1 MRCRVKGPLTL
12 SLLPVDF
19 CALIRYPVQLTA
31 GWSRLVA
38 RRAHNPKVASSN
50 LAPATNQ
57 QWGLTPWCKAFFA
70 FLGIK
75 TIAFFIFIDKIEK
88 MAKRIRERCR
98 RARLKRC
105 MLMSVEFCL
114 LMGVLAFAAW
124 CDEPSRID
132 AQKEVLVQKLL
143 AQGFDEGE
151 ARAVFEDKRVRLYP
165 EIIGRTGKGIDY
177 FHRKFGL
184 FTPAS
189 IERGRQV
196 LRENAAALQ
205 EIERLFGVE
214 KEVLVAVYRL
224 ETNFGRYT
232 GERSVF
238 NSLLTL
244 AVIENRRSAWAE
256 KEWINLMV
264 LSRKRALDPLSIKG
278 SWAGAFG
285 LVQFVPSSYLVYAV
299 DGNGDGEIDLFN
311 VVDALA
317 SVANYLK
324 LSGWDKTSV
333 AKQKKAIYA
342 YNHCDDYVK
351 AVLAYAEAT
360 RKAPVGSKPAG
371 PKRGSAAATRP
382 DEG

>member
-1 MRCRVKGPLTL
+1 
-12 SLLPVDF
+12 
-19 CALIRYPVQLTA
+19 
-31 GWSRLVA
+31 
-38 RRAHNPKVASSN
+38 
-50 LAPATNQ
+50 
-57 QWGLTPWCKAFFA
+57 
-70 FLGIK
+70 
-75 TIAFFIFIDKIEK
+75 

-105 MLMSVEFCL
+105 VLMSAEFCL
-114 LMGVLAFAAW
+114 LVGVLAFAAW
-124 CDEPSRID
+124 GDEPSRID

-196 LRENAAALQ
+196 LRENAAALH
-205 EIERLFGVE
+205 EIGSLFGVE

-264 LSRKRALDPLSIKG
+264 LSRRHRRKRAARP
-278 SWAGAFG
+278 WT
-285 LVQFVPSSYLVYAV
+285 
-299 DGNGDGEIDLFN
+299 DL
-311 VVDALA
+311 
-317 SVANYLK
+317 
-324 LSGWDKTSV
+324 
-333 AKQKKAIYA
+333 
-342 YNHCDDYVK
+342 
-351 AVLAYAEAT
+351 
-360 RKAPVGSKPAG
+360 R
-371 PKRGSAAATRP
+371 
-382 DEG
+382 